1 MEQLVRVQKVLEDGT
16 AQVALIRQSA
26 CSGDCHKCTGCGAVG
41 QTLTLIA
48 QNPLGAAEGDRVII
62 RSDTAPVM
70 KGALVLYILPLVL
83 FFLGYAIGAAFGWGA
98 LIGGLAFAL
107 GMVGVVVYDRKISA
121 KEKSVYT
128 IIGYAVTD
136 NREKRG

>member
-16 AQVALIRQSA
+16 AQVVLIRQSA
-26 CSGDCHKCTGCGAVG
+26 CSGECHKCAGCGAVG

-48 QNPLGAAEGDRVII
+48 RNPLGAAEGEQVII

-98 LIGGLAFAL
+98 LMGGLAFAL
-107 GMVGVVVYDRKISA
+107 GMVGVIVYDRTISA

-128 IIGYAVTD
+128 IIGYSAMSD
-136 NREKRG
+136 RGKRG

>member
-48 QNPLGAAEGDRVII
+48 QNPLGAAEGERVII

-83 FFLGYAIGAAFGWGA
+83 FFLGYAMGATFGWGA